1 MECFLYLIVKLE
13 STFYLRNA
21 IMMVSIISYHLI
33 SSNLMLPWGSS
44 LMVLRPTI
52 TDLAKQ
58 AGVSVATVDRVLN
71 RRLPVRE
78 DTAVRVVQAAEA
90 IGYHA
95 TGLLKRRLTEIPQ
108 RRFGF
113 LLQKRDTFYQS
124 FAKNLADATKAAS
137 FIEGKPIIEFMD
149 ELVPSIIAA
158 RIRDVAPRV
167 DALAVVAV
175 DHPIVIEAVEAV
187 IATGKPVFT
196 LLSDISTTA
205 KTGHIGLDG
214 RKVGRTAAW
223 TISRTASGP
232 GKIGILV
239 GSHRYSNQELA
250 EISFRS
256 YMREHAPEFTLLE
269 PIINLDD
276 ERIAYEAVVDMV
288 ETNPDLVGIYVCGG
302 GQDGLIRALRDEGAG
317 RRIVAVCNELTA
329 TTRAALIDGTVDLL
343 LTTPTAAIST
353 RVVELMAKACS
364 VADLPH
370 LPPILI
376 PADVH
381 ISENI

>member
-1 MECFLYLIVKLE
+1 
-13 STFYLRNA
+13 
-21 IMMVSIISYHLI
+21 
-33 SSNLMLPWGSS
+33 
-44 LMVLRPTI
+44 MVLRPTI

-124 FAKNLADATKAAS
+124 FAKNLSDATKAAS

-364 VADLPH
+364 VAELPH

-376 PADVH
+376 PADLH